1 MLLYR
6 TSKTYWC
13 GSGVGWLRPSV
24 SGFYLIQE
32 SLTIFKSGEIC
43 RTLGVAEG
51 CSSLLRL
58 AGLLQVSGIWS
69 NSSASGVDCRFS
81 DYRSPSTSDFWGY
94 SMDLM
99 GRVILIRVR
108 KLEPSGVS

>member
-1 MLLYR
+1 MLFYR
-6 TSKTYWC
+6 TSRTNWC

-24 SGFYLIQE
+24 SGFSLIQE

-58 AGLLQVSGIWS
+58 AGLWYLVE
-69 NSSASGVDCRFS
+69 SSASGVDCRFS

-94 SMDLM
+94 SPDLM

-108 KLEPSGVS
+108 KLESRGVS

>member
-6 TSKTYWC
+6 TSRTYWC
-13 GSGVGWLRPSV
+13 GCDVGWLRPSV

-51 CSSLLRL
+51 CSSLLRD
-58 AGLLQVSGIWS
+58 LQISGIWS

-81 DYRSPSTSDFWGY
+81 NYRSPSTSDFWGY

>member
-1 MLLYR
+1 MVLRMMLLYR
-6 TSKTYWC
+6 TSRTYWC

-58 AGLLQVSGIWS
+58 AGLWYLVEFF
-69 NSSASGVDCRFS
+69 C
-81 DYRSPSTSDFWGY
+81 
-94 SMDLM
+94 
-99 GRVILIRVR
+99 IRC
-108 KLEPSGVS
+108 